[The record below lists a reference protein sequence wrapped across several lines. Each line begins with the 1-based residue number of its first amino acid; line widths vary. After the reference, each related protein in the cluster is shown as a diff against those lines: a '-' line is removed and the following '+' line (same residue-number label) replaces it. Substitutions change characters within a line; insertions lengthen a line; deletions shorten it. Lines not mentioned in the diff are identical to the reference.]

1 MKGRP
6 KKNVRMTFT
15 EGVHEL
21 CKNKMLYLMTVP
33 TIIWVIIFCYVPMY
47 GVLIAFKKFSYKEG
61 IWGSP
66 WVGLKNFEFLFHYKG
81 VGQIFFN
88 TIFLNLLFI
97 ATGTICSIGLA
108 LVFVEIKNKIY
119 NKVVQTI
126 AIFPHFVSW
135 TVVAMFL
142 SGIIG
147 GSGTL
152 TQWILSHGGED
163 PQFYSA
169 AGWWPLILVLLK
181 IWQGAGYGTI
191 VYVAAETDSDSAAN
205 ADTAAAPVEM
215 EDTTISIRVMN
226 EFKNLDKVVAKYEEM
241 TKDDPVMSKI
251 HLDFQ
256 WVAGGD
262 YKDKLTMSLA
272 AQEDFDLMFCGAWHG
287 LNTFAQQ
294 GNFAD
299 LSAYFNNDDFPGLKA
314 AFSENFVDAM
324 TSYIRQEDG
333 SYKKGIYGINLA
345 SFYEDSRGFMYRE
358 DLRQKY
364 NCDPITDRDSL
375 FAYMETVTANEPDM
389 IGASVWNLFYM
400 DTPVYSGKHDGV
412 YSQDSTNI
420 FGDQTRV
427 FVGPSEDGKTVLN
440 AVVPGDA
447 QEEWDKMPEG
457 YQYDF
462 ITEYAVKRTEWN
474 PYLNPNRGGTDTV
487 EKEAAIAYCPLSEFE
502 SKVKEAQERIPGSEY
517 GYYVYE
523 DAQRSKEKGAVICDM
538 VTNNW
543 LVVPE
548 WSDKVDAV
556 MYFLD
561 WMFGTQETHD
571 LFQYGIEGEDWESV
585 GEEGYKQLDISED
598 LKYTMPNYS
607 FTLNPT
613 YIRYSEFV
621 LDNAELKANFDY
633 IYDKATYRLSP
644 LAGFSFDAANVETE
658 VANISALSNE
668 LQLNISLYEADEA
681 EEKLATWHADAT
693 DVGLETVRQE
703 LITQLQAFLDAKNAQ

>member
-21 CKNKMLYLMTVP
+21 WKNKMLYLMTVP

-108 LVFVEIKNKIY
+108 LVFVETKNRIY

-191 VYVAAETDSDSAAN
+191 VYVATETDSDSAAN

-427 FVGPSEDGKTVLN
+427 FVGLSEDGKTVLN

-585 GEEGYKQLDISED
+585 GEEGYKQLEISED

-621 LDNAELKANFDY
+621 LDNAELKADFDY

>member
-21 CKNKMLYLMTVP
+21 WKNKMLYLMTVP

-191 VYVAAETDSDSAAN
+191 VYVATETDSDSAAN

-427 FVGPSEDGKTVLN
+427 FVGLSEDGKTVLN

>member
-21 CKNKMLYLMTVP
+21 WKNKMLYLMTVP

-191 VYVAAETDSDSAAN
+191 VYVATETDSDSAAN

-241 TKDDPVMSKI
+241 TKDDPVMSRI

-294 GNFAD
+294 ANFAD

-427 FVGPSEDGKTVLN
+427 FVGLSEDGKTVLN

-621 LDNAELKANFDY
+621 LDNAELKADFDY
-633 IYDKATYRLSP
+633 IYDEATYRLSP

>member
-21 CKNKMLYLMTVP
+21 WKNKMLYLMTVP
-33 TIIWVIIFCYVPMY
+33 TIIWVIIFCYVPMH

-61 IWGSP
+61 IWGSL

-241 TKDDPVMSKI
+241 TKDDPVMSRI

-427 FVGPSEDGKTVLN
+427 FVGLSEDGKTVLN

-621 LDNAELKANFDY
+621 LDNAELKADFDY
-633 IYDKATYRLSP
+633 IYDEATYRLSP

>member
-1 MKGRP
+1 MK
-6 KKNVRMTFT
+6 KK
-15 EGVHEL
+15 E
-21 CKNKMLYLMTVP
+21 
-33 TIIWVIIFCYVPMY
+33 
-47 GVLIAFKKFSYKEG
+47 AFKR
-61 IWGSP
+61 
-66 WVGLKNFEFLFHYKG
+66 
-81 VGQIFFN
+81 
-88 TIFLNLLFI
+88 
-97 ATGTICSIGLA
+97 AAA
-108 LVFVEIKNKIY
+108 LVMAGVM
-119 NKVVQTI
+119 TMSLT
-126 AIFPHFVSW
+126 AC
-135 TVVAMFL
+135 
-142 SGIIG
+142 G
-147 GSGTL
+147 GGDEDSTPSDTTGASSDTGDTNSAGKSDAGT
-152 TQWILSHGGED
+152 SVD
-163 PQFYSA
+163 
-169 AGWWPLILVLLK
+169 
-181 IWQGAGYGTI
+181 QG
-191 VYVAAETDSDSAAN
+191 TDA
-205 ADTAAAPVEM
+205 AAAPVEM
-215 EDTTISIRVMN
+215 EDTTINIRVMN

-299 LSAYFNNDDFPGLKA
+299 LSPYFNNDSFPGLKA

-364 NCDPITDRDSL
+364 NCEPITDRDSL
-375 FAYMETVTANEPDM
+375 FAYMETVMANEPDM

-427 FVGPSEDGKTVLN
+427 FVGLSDDGKTVLN

-474 PYLNPNRGGTDTV
+474 PFLNPNRGGTDTV

-523 DAQRSKEKGAVICDM
+523 DAQRNKEKGAVICDM

-621 LDNAELKANFDY
+621 LGNAELKADFDY
-633 IYDKATYRLSP
+633 IYDEATYKLSP
-644 LAGFSFDAANVETE
+644 LAGFSFDATNVETE

-668 LQLNISLYEADEA
+668 LQLNISLYDADEA
-681 EEKLATWHADAT
+681 KEKLATWHADAT